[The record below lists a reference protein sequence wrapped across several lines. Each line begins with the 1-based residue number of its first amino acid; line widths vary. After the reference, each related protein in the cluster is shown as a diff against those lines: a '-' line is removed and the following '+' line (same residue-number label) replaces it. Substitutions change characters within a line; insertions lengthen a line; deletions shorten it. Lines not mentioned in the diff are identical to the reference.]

1 MSKRTFGAIAG
12 LAAAGL
18 LLAACGGSGG
28 DAASSSAAPESSS
41 AETSAA
47 PAPTTAK
54 VGVILPDAASSAR
67 WETADRPF
75 LEQAFQAAGVEYD
88 IQNANGDKAKFA
100 TIADQM
106 LASGINVLMIV
117 NLDSPS
123 AAAVIAKADAQGVPT
138 IDYDRLTLGGGAQY
152 YVSFDNVA
160 VGTKIG
166 EGLVTCMQDDGNDSG
181 PVVLLNGSP
190 TDNNATLFKEGY
202 ETVIKGAGYTV
213 AADQSVPD
221 WDNTKAGTIFEQIY
235 TELGGD
241 MVGVASANDGLG
253 GAAIAVLERNG
264 VAGEIPVTGQDATD
278 EGLQRVLLGTQCMTV
293 YKAIKAEA
301 EAAAQ
306 LAVDLAKGE
315 IPAADALANAT
326 VTDTETGLDVKA
338 VLLEPISVFPEN
350 VKQVIADGFTTYD
363 RVCTTPAIQEKCAE
377 GGPKR
382 PAPAAF
388 LPDLPTS
395 QTLRGAM
402 TDSSAPLLSLRGINK
417 SFGPVHVLRDV
428 DLDVRAGRVTALVGD
443 NGAGKSTLIKG
454 IAGIYPFD
462 SGTVTFEGRPVSIHG
477 PKQANDI
484 GIEVVYQDLALC
496 DNLDVVHNMF
506 LGREVKSGVTL
517 NETTMEKRAA
527 ETLSGLSVRTL
538 KSLRQQVSSLSGGQ
552 RQTVAIARAVLWN
565 SKLVILD
572 EPTAALGV
580 AQTEQVLNLVRRL
593 ADNGLGVILI
603 SHNMNDVQAVADDIA
618 CLYLGRMA
626 AQVERAS
633 VSAQQVVELI
643 TTGRSGDVGLQPEA
657 AVGGA
662 A

>member
-28 DAASSSAAPESSS
+28 DAASSSAAPASSSAAPESSS
-41 AETSAA
+41 AEPA
-47 PAPTTAK
+47 PAPVAAK

-106 LASGINVLMIV
+106 LASGINVLMLV

-166 EGLVTCMQDDGNDSG
+166 EGLVTCMQNNGNDAG

-202 ETVIKGAGYTV
+202 QAVIEGAGYTI

-235 TELGGD
+235 TEVGGD
-241 MVGVASANDGLG
+241 LIGVASANDGLG
-253 GAAIAVLERNG
+253 GAAISVLERNG

-301 EAAAQ
+301 DAAAA
-306 LAVDLAKGE
+306 LAVALAKGE
-315 IPAADALANAT
+315 IPTADGLATGT
-326 VTDTETGLDVKA
+326 VVDTETGAEVKS
-338 VLLEPISVFPEN
+338 VLLVPVAVFPEN
-350 VKQVIADGFTTYD
+350 VKDVIADGFTTYD
-363 RVCTTPAIQEKCAE
+363 RVCTTDELKKKCE
-377 GGPKR
+377 EY
-382 PAPAAF
+382 
-388 LPDLPTS
+388 
-395 QTLRGAM
+395 
-402 TDSSAPLLSLRGINK
+402 GIT
-417 SFGPVHVLRDV
+417 P
-428 DLDVRAGRVTALVGD
+428 
-443 NGAGKSTLIKG
+443 
-454 IAGIYPFD
+454 
-462 SGTVTFEGRPVSIHG
+462 
-477 PKQANDI
+477 
-484 GIEVVYQDLALC
+484 
-496 DNLDVVHNMF
+496 
-506 LGREVKSGVTL
+506 
-517 NETTMEKRAA
+517 
-527 ETLSGLSVRTL
+527 
-538 KSLRQQVSSLSGGQ
+538 
-552 RQTVAIARAVLWN
+552 
-565 SKLVILD
+565 
-572 EPTAALGV
+572 
-580 AQTEQVLNLVRRL
+580 
-593 ADNGLGVILI
+593 
-603 SHNMNDVQAVADDIA
+603 
-618 CLYLGRMA
+618 
-626 AQVERAS
+626 
-633 VSAQQVVELI
+633 
-643 TTGRSGDVGLQPEA
+643 
-657 AVGGA
+657 
-662 A
+662 